1 MTDAE
6 PSAAEAM
13 DEALFA
19 QLVMMLSQMAAHH
32 LGILGDPEG
41 GAGEVR
47 LDAAQMMI
55 DLLEVLE
62 RKTEGRRSDRES
74 RLLTQSLTELRL
86 AYVQVAKSFGAPAPA
101 AAPAAPVAAAEPEAA
116 EPEKAA
122 PSAAA
127 SEVVGGAAKPKD
139 DEREPRF
146 HKSYG

>member
-1 MTDAE
+1 MTAPDQPA
-6 PSAAEAM
+6 PEAT

-19 QLVMMLSQMAAHH
+19 QLVMMLSQMTAHH

-55 DLLEVLE
+55 DLLEMVE
-62 RKTEGRRSDRES
+62 RKTGGRRSDRES
-74 RLLTQSLTELRL
+74 KLLAQSLTELRL
-86 AYVQVAKSFGAPAPA
+86 AYVQVAQSSGAPAPA
-101 AAPAAPVAAAEPEAA
+101 ARAPEPAAPPAAGPAE
-116 EPEKAA
+116 AA
-122 PSAAA
+122 PSAPA